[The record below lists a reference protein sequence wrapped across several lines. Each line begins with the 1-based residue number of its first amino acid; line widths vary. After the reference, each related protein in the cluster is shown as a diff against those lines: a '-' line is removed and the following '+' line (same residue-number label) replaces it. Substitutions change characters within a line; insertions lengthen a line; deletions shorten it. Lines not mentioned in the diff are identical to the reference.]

1 MASTMSTLPGL
12 VCLADFQQE
21 AKRRLAK
28 QVYDYYAS
36 GANYEESLRQ
46 NELAFSRL
54 LLRWRSLRGFSKVDL
69 STTVQGQRI
78 SMPVCVAPTAM
89 QRMAHPDGEVATA
102 RACGTLGTVMTL
114 STWATSSIEEV
125 AAGAPNTLRW
135 FQLYIYKDRAMTRR
149 LVERAE
155 QQGYKAL
162 ALTVDAPRLGK
173 RYADERNR
181 FSLPG
186 HLTLANFD
194 ASDAHGSGVKSQNTS
209 GLAAY
214 VASLIDPT
222 LCWKDIEWLRSITQL
237 PIIVKGIMTAEDT
250 REAVRRGVDGIW
262 VSNHGARQ
270 LDTTPAT
277 IEALPEVVAAAGSRC
292 EVYVDGGVRY
302 GTDALKAIALGARA
316 VFVGRPAVWGLACGG
331 EAGVKRVLELL
342 RDELSLAMMLAGCS
356 SVSDIPHGLVVH
368 QRRFRA
374 RL

>member
-1 MASTMSTLPGL
+1 MAESMGTEPL
-12 VCLADFQQE
+12 VCVADFERE

-36 GANYEESLRQ
+36 GANQEISLRQ
-46 NELAFSRL
+46 NKLAFSRL
-54 LLRWRSLRGFSKVDL
+54 LLRWRSLRCTDVDM

-78 SMPVCVAPTAM
+78 AMPVCVAPTAM
-89 QRMAHPDGEVATA
+89 QRMAHADGEVATA
-102 RACGTLGTVMTL
+102 RACGKLGTVMTL
-114 STWATSSIEEV
+114 SSWATSSVEQV
-125 AAGAPNTLRW
+125 AAGAPDTLRW
-135 FQLYIYKDRAMTRR
+135 FQLYVYKDRVLTRR

-155 QQGYKAL
+155 REGFKAI

-181 FSLPG
+181 FSLPN

-194 ASDAHGSGVKSQNTS
+194 ASGSHGAGVKSSSTS

-222 LCWKDIEWLRSITQL
+222 LSWKDIAWLRSITRL
-237 PIIVKGIMTAEDT
+237 PIIVKGIMTAEDA
-250 REAVRRGVDGIW
+250 REAVRHGVDGIW

-277 IEALPEVVAAAGSRC
+277 IEVLPEVVQAAAGRC
-292 EVYVDGGVRY
+292 EVYVDGGVRCS
-302 GTDALKAIALGARA
+302 TDVLKALALGARA
-316 VFVGRPAVWGLACGG
+316 VFVGRPAVWGLAVGG
-331 EAGVKRVLELL
+331 ERGVQRVLEIL
-342 RDELSLAMMLAGCS
+342 RDELSLAMLLCGCP
-356 SVSDIPHGLVVH
+356 SVEDIPRGLVVH
-368 QRRFRA
+368 QSRFRS